1 MNKFDILY
9 NQLMEQMV
17 AGGPASTLGSPQ
29 SGPVG
34 SYGNVV
40 GSVDFWNSGSNVIGK
55 SIFGTYEARNL
66 KNNKK
71 TTRSRKSKK

>member
-9 NQLMEQMV
+9 KQLMEQMV
-17 AGGPASTLGSPQ
+17 AGGASSLMGTPA

-40 GSVDFWNSGSNVIGK
+40 GPNVDFWNNKSNVLAK
-55 SIFGTYEARNL
+55 SIFGTYQKREL
-66 KNNKK
+66 KPAK
-71 TTRSRKSKK
+71 RSRKPKK